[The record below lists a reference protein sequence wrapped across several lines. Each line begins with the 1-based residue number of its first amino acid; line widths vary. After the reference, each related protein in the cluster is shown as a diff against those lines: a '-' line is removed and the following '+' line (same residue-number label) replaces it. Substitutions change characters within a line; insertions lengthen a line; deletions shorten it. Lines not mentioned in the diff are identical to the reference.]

1 MCTEI
6 ELKQTVKKHVR
17 GDSGN
22 PDRENKNNLE

>member
-6 ELKQTVKKHVR
+6 ELKQTVKKQR